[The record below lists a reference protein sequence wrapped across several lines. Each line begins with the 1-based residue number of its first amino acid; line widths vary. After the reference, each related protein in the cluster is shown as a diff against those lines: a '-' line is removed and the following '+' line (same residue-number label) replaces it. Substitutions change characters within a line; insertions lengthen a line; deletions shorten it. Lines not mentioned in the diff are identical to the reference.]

1 MTTNVPPSLVMFTDD
16 ASAYRGVMSNPDP
29 YAQEPLT
36 DEVLAEEIQLLGD
49 VMTAATEHE
58 GPLRDQDLDTALGT

>member
-1 MTTNVPPSLVMFTDD
+1 MCTDD
-16 ASAYRGVMSNPDP
+16 TTAYRGVMSNPDP
-29 YAQEPLT
+29 HAHEPLT

-58 GPLRDQDLDTALGT
+58 GPLRDQDLDDALGT